1 MDAPLALCDASTLD
15 PSDMMWTTDK
25 VRSLSVGDLLGRL
38 SSPKY
43 GGGYFIRH
51 NGGYCAELDRRS
63 LLTMLAENMR
73 WMYVHDQM
81 PDEALIFRQFDNSK
95 RTYILHSSSLTLPSA
110 IPYGKAGCVPH
121 TACTSTLSIAPPDSP
136 SFLCSLRRRKEEHG
150 EAAVKY

>member
-1 MDAPLALCDASTLD
+1 MP
-15 PSDMMWTTDK
+15 
-25 VRSLSVGDLLGRL
+25 
-38 SSPKY
+38 
-43 GGGYFIRH
+43 
-51 NGGYCAELDRRS
+51 
-63 LLTMLAENMR
+63 AENMR

-95 RTYILHSSSLTLPSA
+95 RPYILHSSSLTLPPA

-121 TACTSTLSIAPPDSP
+121 TACTSTLSIAPSDSS